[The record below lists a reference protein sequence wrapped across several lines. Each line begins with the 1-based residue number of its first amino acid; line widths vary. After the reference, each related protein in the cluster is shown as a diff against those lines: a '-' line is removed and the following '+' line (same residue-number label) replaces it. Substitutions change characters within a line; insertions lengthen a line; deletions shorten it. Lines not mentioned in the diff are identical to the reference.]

1 MTAPFEPLAQADPS
15 SLRVAIANSPI
26 VIRPG
31 AAAAAVMWPVAD
43 WAAIRNSPDVD
54 AFILAWIASHV
65 RGLQR
70 RAAS

>member
-1 MTAPFEPLAQADPS
+1 MNAPFEPLAQADPS
-15 SLRVAIANSPI
+15 SLRIAIANSPI
-26 VIRPG
+26 VLRPR
-31 AAAAAVMWPVAD
+31 AAAVMWPVAD